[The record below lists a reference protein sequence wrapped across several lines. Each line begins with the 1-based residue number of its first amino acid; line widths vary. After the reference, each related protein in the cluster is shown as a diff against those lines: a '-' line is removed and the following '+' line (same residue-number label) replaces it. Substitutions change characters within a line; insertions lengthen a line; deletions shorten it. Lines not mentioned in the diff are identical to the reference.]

1 MICALLI
8 GREGSLG
15 FPGKNL
21 LNVLGRPLCSYPM
34 IAASESKSVERLYV
48 STDSS
53 RIREIADNFNAIL
66 INRPDHLADKN
77 ALGEDAFKHGFDIIT
92 KDLKSEGL
100 DLEFLILLMC
110 NSPTI
115 NGALIDKGIQILR
128 EKPEADSAVTVSI
141 YNMWSPTRARK
152 KDINGYLQPFVPFD
166 AFEQKGITCD
176 RDSQG
181 DVFFADMGVSIVRSS
196 CFHNMEENLPPQKW
210 MGNKI
215 LPIPNW
221 GGLDVDYPWQIGM
234 VDFWLRENGIK
245 YHSMDKS

>member
-8 GREGSLG
+8 GREGSVG

-34 IAASESKSVERLYV
+34 IAASESKSVQRLYV

-53 RIREIADNFNAIL
+53 SIREIADDFNAIL

-92 KDLKSEGL
+92 ENLKSEGL

-115 NGALIDKGIQILR
+115 NGALIDKGIQILS
-128 EKPEADSAVTVSI
+128 ENPEADSEVTVSV
-141 YNMWSPTRARK
+141 YNMRSPTRARK
-152 KDINGYLQPFVPFD
+152 KDNNGYLQPFVPFD

-181 DVFFADMGVSIVRSS
+181 DVFFADMGVSIVRPR
-196 CFHNMEENLPPQKW
+196 CFLNMEENLPPQKW